1 MSKSYFNT
9 NSERGHQLK
18 ASEAKAA
25 KQNEIVLTVFK
36 RNLKRGLT
44 AWELYLRLWGT
55 GAPESSMR
63 RACTTLCDQGKLKET
78 GRLRMGG
85 YKRLNRV
92 YKLKTK

>member
-1 MSKSYFNT
+1 MSKNFYNS

-25 KQNEIVLTVFK
+25 KQNDLVISVFK
-36 RNLKRGLT
+36 RNQKRGLT

-55 GAPESSMR
+55 GSPESSMR
-63 RACTTLCDQGKLKET
+63 RACTTLCDDGKLIET
-78 GRLRMGG
+78 GQMRLGG
-85 YKRLNRV
+85 YKKLNRV